1 MANLVTIGGV
11 ALPTPSQY
19 IGNTVTI
26 VDSARNVAGYMIG
39 TVIRNDVAKV
49 SMTWAFISA
58 QDWANMLKLFDPR
71 FGGSFIRS
79 VTFFNQ
85 STASLETRDM
95 YVSDRTSSG
104 SFLLYNAEN
113 APNSSVIGLPRGYQN
128 ANLSLIEV

>member
-19 IGNTVTI
+19 IGNTATI

>member
-11 ALPTPSQY
+11 ALPTPSTY
-19 IGNTVTI
+19 IGNTATI

-39 TVIRNDVAKV
+39 TVIRDDVAKI

-58 QDWANMLKLFDPR
+58 QDWADMLKLFDPN
-71 FGGSFIRS
+71 FGGAFVRS

-104 SFLLYNAEN
+104 SFLLYNETN
-113 APNSSVIGLPRGYQN
+113 APNASVIGLPRGYQN

>member
-11 ALPTPSQY
+11 ALPTPSSY
-19 IGNTVTI
+19 VGNTATI
-26 VDSARNVAGYMIG
+26 VDSARNVSGKMVG
-39 TVIRNDVAKV
+39 TVIRDDVAKV

-58 QDWANMLKLFDPR
+58 QDWANILKLFDPR
-71 FGGSFIRS
+71 FGGSFTRE

-85 STASLETRDM
+85 STASLETRTM

-104 SFLLYNAEN
+104 SFLLYNEQN
-113 APNSSVIGLPRGYQN
+113 APYSSLIGLPRGYQN

>member
-11 ALPTPSQY
+11 ALPTPSTY
-19 IGNTVTI
+19 IGNTATI

-58 QDWANMLKLFDPR
+58 ADWANILKLFDPAY
-71 FGGSFIRS
+71 GGSFTRD

-85 STASLETRDM
+85 STNSLETRTM

-104 SFLLYNAEN
+104 SFLLYNESN
-113 APNSSVIGLPRGYQN
+113 APSSAYVGLPRGYQN

>member
-19 IGNTVTI
+19 IGNTATI

-104 SFLLYNAEN
+104 SFLLYNADN